1 MKPQRYEIQNTLY
14 GLVEM
19 PIKDNDI
26 GWYKSE
32 DVEKLIIELQVAKEL
47 VGDVNEVDG
56 FTEGYFKLKK
66 LNEEMLEVLKMV
78 HSCCSCVR
86 ESNVEFC
93 DRCDS
98 DDLIKSIIEKAEGM
112 K

>member
-1 MKPQRYEIQNTLY
+1 MNMITCSKHNYSGIGNLCPDCNKDFQRL
-14 GLVEM
+14 
-19 PIKDNDI
+19 
-26 GWYKSE
+26 
-32 DVEKLIIELQVAKEL
+32 KEL
-47 VGDVNEVDG
+47 NA
-56 FTEGYFKLKK
+56 
-66 LNEEMLEVLKMV
+66 EMLKMLKMV

>member
-66 LNEEMLEVLKMV
+66 LNKEMLEFMNDG
-78 HSCCSCVR
+78 CCACDNCCKEAR
-86 ESNVEFC
+86 EKIYKWTE
-93 DRCDS
+93 
-98 DDLIKSIIEKAEGM
+98 AM